1 MNGRSVWIPALA
13 TVAIGV
19 IGAIGVVVAGC
30 GGGSF
35 AAAPDASTDG
45 ASDGG
50 DSGSLDARAMDSSV
64 PTDAPGDSR
73 DATTQVDSGPCTLPP
88 VNAASGVF
96 VLQGSATGDPN
107 CGTMAN
113 PCSTV
118 ELGVGAA
125 AAMSKSIVYVGPG
138 SYTEAVTVSSTVTI
152 QGGYDASWS
161 PTCSNT
167 DTVIRPGMADI
178 TVHVT
183 GGVVTLSTIKLR
195 NKAATPS
202 NGESFYGVE
211 AEGNGTQV
219 LLDDVAILLDRAGD
233 GIAGGTGATG
243 VPGVS
248 GTCPPGMGAAGAA
261 GAPGAGSDGGVFTS
275 LGYSPGSGIA
285 GHPGQSGGDGPV
297 LTDAGTVACGACTGV
312 APACAF
318 LKNGTNETGTAALP
332 GCGGG
337 GAGGGAGGGGGGS
350 AIALLAWGG
359 ALVTIN
365 GNCVLTAGSGGNG
378 GLGGA
383 SGAVGGGGLP
393 VPGHDS
399 QPCTIACVANG
410 NTCVAEMD
418 AGAAGTAGSGG
429 AGGVGGG
436 GGGGAGGSSIDVV
449 QGGGATVT
457 MKGAPS
463 LTLGSAGAGGGPAGL
478 GGNPGV
484 AVQRLS
490 L

>member
-1 MNGRSVWIPALA
+1 MNGRSGWIPALA

-19 IGAIGVVVAGC
+19 IGAIGVIVAGC

-50 DSGSLDARAMDSSV
+50 SVDARAMDSSV
-64 PTDAPGDSR
+64 PTDAPDDSR

-88 VNAASGVF
+88 VNAAAGVF

-107 CGTMAN
+107 CGTMAS

-118 ELGVGAA
+118 QLGVGAA

-138 SYTEAVTVSSTVTI
+138 SYTEAVTVSSTLTI
-152 QGGYDASWS
+152 QGGYDSGWN

-195 NKAATPS
+195 SKAATPS
-202 NGESFYGVE
+202 NGESFYGLE

-233 GIAGGTGATG
+233 GITGGMGATG

-248 GTCPPGMGAAGAA
+248 GSCPPGPGTAGEA

-275 LGYSPGSGIA
+275 QGYTPGSGIP
-285 GHPGQSGGDGPV
+285 GHPGAPGADGPV
-297 LTDAGTVACGACTGV
+297 LTAPGTVTCGACTGV

-318 LKNGTNETGTAALP
+318 LKSGVGDAGTAAQP

-337 GAGGGAGGGGGGS
+337 GAGGGGGGGGGGS
-350 AIALLAWGG
+350 SIAILVWSG

-365 GNCVLTAGSGGNG
+365 GNCVLLAGGGGNG
-378 GLGGA
+378 GGGGP

-399 QPCTIACVANG
+399 QPCTVGCVSNGSACIP
-410 NTCVAEMD
+410 EMD

-429 AGGVGGG
+429 AGGLGGG

-449 QGGGATVT
+449 QGAGAMVT
-457 MKGAPS
+457 IKGAPS
-463 LTLGSAGAGGGPAGL
+463 LTFGNAGAGGGPAGL
-478 GGNPGV
+478 GGTPGV